1 MDGNITKALWL
12 GVGILFF
19 VVVVSLGLFML
30 NQGQDMVNA
39 QSDNISE
46 SEKALNDSKYSA
58 YDNETV
64 SGSMVLNLIKE
75 HQDKSGAFVIQV
87 TTLKSN
93 NVQYISTGTV
103 SSDFVVSGLTSVAM
117 ATVKSAIKNAKTETH
132 NNYISPVAKFYA
144 QVAKDANGHIRAVIV
159 TQN

>member
-75 HQDKSGAFVIQV
+75 HQDKSGSFVIQV
-87 TTLKSN
+87 TTLKSS

-103 SSDFVVSGLTSVAM
+103 SADFVVSGLTSVAM
-117 ATVKSAIKNAKTETH
+117 ATVKSGIKNAKTETH

-144 QVAKDANGHIRAVIV
+144 QVAKDANGHIRAVLV